1 MQLSDSVFKRLFSMT
16 LYKNLKISMGSMTF
30 TKDFVTDK
38 RGDMY
43 PILEK
48 SRDLVEVIEKNT
60 YYIKAGRVKRF
71 MTRFFPYATYE
82 LTFNSVCGK
91 AGFVFKLPQVEASV
105 LYSCGRLIF
114 SDNSKTEEY
123 SVNSLCGT
131 EITMI
136 VSCRPGAFD
145 VYFRINNKPELIT
158 TFKSDSFSDS
168 NHYDNFTNASAY
180 VYAEGNV
187 TVKEALSYI
196 DNGISTADIRTIRYE
211 NGDVMVEN
219 GKIYLSVTLRL
230 EEEMIQGILSWIPG
244 TCEFDLTGV
253 LFYDYG
259 DGKWCGDVA
268 ASILY
273 NRNVNMWYMW
283 VCSFSHEHV
292 LAHSEFEG
300 DPRFGVN
307 VIDAVLMKK
316 SESSDITRFEGF
328 SGDEDPDFF
337 YDEREQKW
345 FMAICRTNPETKDYS
360 YLFFESESPFDN
372 YTYIGK
378 GKNGAETGGSFVKI
392 DGKQYFICGNDYNK
406 VSDYRAYSK
415 DGMENLKFNFPDG
428 GFRGWGT
435 IIPVKQTSRTR
446 YYHLTFDRH
455 NASDYNW
462 SYGNLYCFEL

>member
-1 MQLSDSVFKRLFSMT
+1 M
-16 LYKNLKISMGSMTF
+16 
-30 TKDFVTDK
+30 
-38 RGDMY
+38 
-43 PILEK
+43 
-48 SRDLVEVIEKNT
+48 VEVIENNT
-60 YYIKAGRVKRF
+60 YFIKSGKVKRF
-71 MTRFFPYATYE
+71 MTEFFPYATYE
-82 LTFNSVCGK
+82 LTAKAVCGK
-91 AGFVFKLPQVEASV
+91 TGFVFALPDSEASV
-105 LYSCGRLIF
+105 LFSSGKLIF

-123 SVNSLCGT
+123 PIN
-131 EITMI
+131 EFRDNEFTML

-145 VYFRINNKPELIT
+145 VYFNINGKPELIT
-158 TFKSDSFSDS
+158 TFNSDCFVES
-168 NHYDNFTNASAY
+168 HLYDNFIKASAS

-187 TVKEALSYI
+187 TIKEALSYI

-230 EEEMIQGILSWIPG
+230 EEEMIQGILSWLPG
-244 TCEFDLTGV
+244 TSEFELTGV

-292 LAHSEFEG
+292 LAHSAFEG

-307 VIDAVLMKK
+307 VIDATLMNK
-316 SESSDITRFEGF
+316 SESADITLFEGF

-337 YDEREQKW
+337 YDEKSNKW

-360 YLFFESESPFDN
+360 YLFFKSERPFDG

-378 GKNGAETGGSFVKI
+378 GCNGAETGGSFVKI
-392 DGKQYFICGNDYNK
+392 DGEQYFICGNDYNK
-406 VSDYRAYSK
+406 TSDYRVYSQS
-415 DGMENLKFNFPDG
+415 GMQNLKFNYPDG

-435 IIPVKQTSRTR
+435 VIPIKQASRTR

>member
-1 MQLSDSVFKRLFSMT
+1 MAFTDSEFRRIFSMT
-16 LYKNLKISMGSMTF
+16 MYKNLKISLGKMTF
-30 TKDFVTDK
+30 TKDFISDK
-38 RGDMY
+38 RGDLY
-43 PILEK
+43 PVLEK
-48 SRDLVEVIEKNT
+48 SSDCIEVIENNT
-60 YYIKAGRVKRF
+60 YHIKRGNVKRF
-71 MTRFFPYATYE
+71 MTAFFPYATYE
-82 LTFNSVCGK
+82 LTAEAACGK
-91 AGFVFKLPQVEASV
+91 TGFVFTMPKKEASII
-105 LYSCGRLIF
+105 LCKNKLLFRDSE
-114 SDNSKTEEY
+114 KTEEY
-123 SVNSLCGT
+123 TLDFSCDSKF
-131 EITMI
+131 TML

-145 VYFRINNKPELIT
+145 VFFMLNNKAEFIT
-158 TFKSDSFSDS
+158 TFNSECFADS
-168 NHYDNFTNASAY
+168 NLYDDFKNAYTS
-180 VYAEGNV
+180 VYSEGNV
-187 TVKEALSYI
+187 KISEASSYI
-196 DNGISTADIRTIRYE
+196 DNGISTADIRAITYE
-211 NGDVMVEN
+211 NGDVIVED
-219 GKIYLSVTLRL
+219 GKVYLSVTLRL
-230 EEEMIQGILSWIPG
+230 RAEMMQGILSWIPG

-268 ASILY
+268 ASIMY
-273 NRNVNMWYMW
+273 NRNESMWYMW

-292 LAHSEFEG
+292 LAHSSFEG

-307 VIDAVLMKK
+307 VIDAELMKK
-316 SESSDITRFEGF
+316 SESSDITLFEGF
-328 SGDEDPDFF
+328 SGDEDPAFF
-337 YDEREQKW
+337 YDEKEKKW

-360 YLFFESESPFDN
+360 YLFFESERPFDG

-392 DGKQYFICGNDYNK
+392 DGKQYFICGNDYK
-406 VSDYRAYSK
+406 KTSDYRVYSK